1 MVGRRNKEHRD
12 TPADLLVIGLG
23 NPGDEYAETR
33 HNAGAWVIAELVR
46 RHGGKL
52 SRGKRE
58 FSESAVLHID
68 GHRVAVAIPTVYMN
82 ESGKA
87 VLPLTRRHGITDFSR
102 LVIVH
107 DELDIDVG
115 RLKVKFGGGL
125 AGNNG
130 LKSVRAHLRSDEF
143 ARIRIG
149 VGKPAP
155 GTMKGADYV
164 LRRPARSER
173 PEIDRTVVL
182 AADAVEHLAGADIAS
197 TMNRFNAAQ

>member
-1 MVGRRNKEHRD
+1 MVGRRPSARRG
-12 TPADLLVIGLG
+12 TPADLLVVGLG
-23 NPGDEYAETR
+23 NPGDDYARTR
-33 HNAGAWVIAELVR
+33 HNAGVWVIDELVR

-52 SRGKRE
+52 TRARREHADSAELRVGDKRL
-58 FSESAVLHID
+58 A
-68 GHRVAVAIPTVYMN
+68 VAVPTTYMN
-82 ESGKA
+82 ESGRA
-87 VLPLTRRHGITDFSR
+87 VLPLVRRFGIEDLAR

-107 DELDIDVG
+107 DELDLPVG

-130 LKSVRAHLRSDEF
+130 LKSIRAHLRSDEF
-143 ARIRIG
+143 TRIRIG

-173 PEIDRTVVL
+173 PELDRVVGV
-182 AADAVEHLAGADIAS
+182 AADAVEHLLGGDLDA
-197 TMNRFNAAQ
+197 TMNRFNAG

>member
-1 MVGRRNKEHRD
+1 MVGRRPSARRG
-12 TPADLLVIGLG
+12 TPADLLVVGLG
-23 NPGDEYAETR
+23 NPGDEYAQTR
-33 HNAGAWVIAELVR
+33 HNAGVWVIDELVR

-52 SRGKRE
+52 TRARREHADSAELRVGEKRL
-58 FSESAVLHID
+58 A
-68 GHRVAVAIPTVYMN
+68 VAVPTTYMN
-82 ESGKA
+82 ESGRA
-87 VLPLTRRHGITDFSR
+87 VLPLVRRFGIEDLAR

-107 DELDIDVG
+107 DELDLPVG

-130 LKSVRAHLRSDEF
+130 LKSIRAHLRSDEF
-143 ARIRIG
+143 TRVRIG

-173 PEIDRTVVL
+173 PELDRVVGV
-182 AADAVEHLAGADIAS
+182 AADAVEHLLGGDLDA
-197 TMNRFNAAQ
+197 TMNRFNAG